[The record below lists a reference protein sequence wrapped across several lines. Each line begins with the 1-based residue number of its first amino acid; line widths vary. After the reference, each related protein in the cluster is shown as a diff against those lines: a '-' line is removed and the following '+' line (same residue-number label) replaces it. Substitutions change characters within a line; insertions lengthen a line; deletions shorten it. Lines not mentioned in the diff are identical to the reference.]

1 METNLIYE
9 DGCAILVANEL
20 LPESKV
26 IFKKFSGGSIY
37 GIGKIEVDDTS
48 NKHEYR
54 LKTKRGDIMFD
65 TLNDRQLNKSVTVL
79 AYLPI
84 SQDAYTVE
92 GVASLPNFTNKEETY
107 TIEDMLDVAKYV
119 AYNYLMVTS
128 SPDKSFEDNCL
139 NYIKQY
145 LGLNSKPINF
155 ILGDGD
161 TLEEQIKNGHYEY
174 N

>member
-9 DGCAILVANEL
+9 DGCAILVANKL

-26 IFKKFSGGSIY
+26 IFKKFSGSSIY
-37 GIGKIEVDDTS
+37 GIGKVELDDTI

-84 SQDAYTVE
+84 SQDAYIVE
-92 GVASLPNFTNKEETY
+92 GVIRLPDFINKEETY
-107 TIEDMLDVAKYV
+107 TIEDMIDVAKYV
-119 AYNYLMVTS
+119 AYNYHMNAS
-128 SPDKSFEDNCL
+128 SPDKSLEENCL
-139 NYIKQY
+139 NNVKQY
-145 LGLNSKPINF
+145 FGLKSKPINF